1 MARYIRDLVLNKPM
15 DFVAYMMNDYLQKN
29 GFFMSEWKGEPAYRA
44 GDALIEGYKYM
55 KWYYDGYMLHVEAWM
70 KGSFGGEM
78 DLDGFVGALQKKPF
92 KESLEQLFTLL
103 MQQIPAAQPG
113 VMMQPGM
120 LGQPGQVVPVIPI
133 QTVDNPTAAILALV
147 LGIFSI
153 ILGFI
158 IPFLGLIC
166 AVLGVNQA
174 RLGGGSSKAGVAT
187 AGKVLSIIGLV
198 VCAIMCVFNVVV
210 TIFL

>member
-1 MARYIRDLVLNKPM
+1 MARYTRDLVLNKPM

-29 GFFMSEWKGEPAYRA
+29 GFSMSEWKGEPAYRA
-44 GDALIEGYKYM
+44 GDAMLEGYKYM
-55 KWYYDGYMLHVEAWM
+55 KWYYDGYTLHVEAWM

-92 KESLEQLFTLL
+92 KESLEQLFILL

-113 VMMQPGM
+113 MMMQPGM
-120 LGQPGQVVPVIPI
+120 QGQVVPVIPV

-153 ILGFI
+153 VLGFI
-158 IPFLGLIC
+158 IPLFGLIC

-174 RLGGGSSKAGVAT
+174 RLGGGSSKAGVAK

-198 VCAIMCVFNVVV
+198 VSAIMWLLNIVI

>member
-1 MARYIRDLVLNKPM
+1 MARYTRDLVLNKPM

-29 GFFMSEWKGEPAYRA
+29 GFSMSEWKGEPAYRA
-44 GDALIEGYKYM
+44 GDALLEGYKYM

-92 KESLEQLFTLL
+92 KESLEQLFILL

-113 VMMQPGM
+113 MMMQSGM
-120 LGQPGQVVPVIPI
+120 QGQVVPVIPV

-153 ILGFI
+153 VLGFI
-158 IPFLGLIC
+158 IPLFGLIC

-198 VCAIMCVFNVVV
+198 VCAIMWMLNILIAILV
-210 TIFL
+210 

>member
-1 MARYIRDLVLNKPM
+1 M

-29 GFFMSEWKGEPAYRA
+29 GFSMSEWKGEPAYRA
-44 GDALIEGYKYM
+44 GDAMLEGYKYM

-78 DLDGFVGALQKKPF
+78 DLDGFVGVLQKKPF

-103 MQQIPAAQPG
+103 MQQIPMAQPG

-120 LGQPGQVVPVIPI
+120 QGQPGVMMQSGMYGQPGQVVPVIPI
-133 QTVDNPTAAILALV
+133 QTVDNPTAAVLALV

-153 ILGFI
+153 VLGFI
-158 IPFLGLIC
+158 IPLFGLVC

-198 VCAIMCVFNVVV
+198 VCAMMWIFNIVV